1 MIITDCFRRF
11 KWLWIACTL
20 CLAIMIATLA
30 CNPKASSGK
39 VAGTISYNFHIRPIL
54 SDKCFVCH
62 GPDAN
67 KRAAHLRLD
76 NPESAYAPLTE
87 TKGAFAIV
95 PGKPDESELYKRII
109 STDPAYQMPAAESHL
124 GLLNEHE
131 ISLVRKWIQQGAKYE
146 RHWAFIPPVKA
157 ALPEVDNQQWVKNEL
172 DNFILAAMQEKGLKP
187 NEEADKE
194 RLLKRVAFDLTGL
207 PPTMQMMDDFINDA
221 SSNAYEKMVDRLL
234 ASPAYGEKM
243 AVHWLDVARYSD
255 SYGYQDDNIRTQWA
269 WRDWVIHAFNKNLA
283 YDQFLTWQIA
293 GDLLPDA
300 TKEQMLATGFF
311 RNHKFTE
318 EGGVIPEEYRVEYN
332 LDKTKTYG
340 KGIMGIT
347 IECAQCHDH
356 KYDPFSQKDYYQL
369 FAFFN
374 NTKEVGYEGDVT
386 QSKPAKKPVLQISQ
400 DERQQLLNFINYK
413 DTGSLFV
420 SVMGDNDTLRK
431 TYVLKRGSY
440 DAPSVEVSPAAVNAV
455 MPYDTTRYQRNRLG
469 LAAWTVN
476 KNNPLTARV
485 FVNQLWQE
493 FFGKGIVKTT
503 GDFGMQGE
511 LPSHPALLDWMA
523 IDFMEHKWDIKRLVK
538 QMVMSATYRQ
548 STKVTPDKLGIDPDN
563 IYLSHGPRNRLPA
576 EFIRDMVLASSGLLI
591 NTIGGPSVKP
601 YQPKGLWE
609 AATSGRG
616 VLATY
621 QQDHGEQLYRRGMY
635 TFIKLTVPPPSMLI
649 FDASNRDQCEVK
661 RLKTNTPLQALIMM
675 NDPTTLEASRVLAQ
689 QLEAQSGSAKDKIAT
704 AFRRIICR
712 KASDKELQVLQS
724 YYEEQLKLFSQKQLD
739 AAKTLKVGEYP
750 GNDKLDANTC
760 AALMKTVNTIYN
772 LEEAISKS

>member
-1 MIITDCFRRF
+1 MIINVCFRRF
-11 KWLWIACTL
+11 KWLWVAGSLCTAIIIAAIACNRIPG
-20 CLAIMIATLA
+20 AGGAT
-30 CNPKASSGK
+30 
-39 VAGTISYNFHIRPIL
+39 GTISYNFHIRPIL

-76 NPESAYAPLTE
+76 NPESAFAPLKE
-87 TKGAFAIV
+87 TKGAFAII
-95 PGKPDESELYKRII
+95 PGKPDESEMYKRIT
-109 STDPAYQMPAAESHL
+109 STDPAYQMPASESHL
-124 GLLNEHE
+124 GLLNEQE
-131 ISLVRKWIQQGAKYE
+131 IKLIRKWIQQGAKYE
-146 RHWAFIPPVKA
+146 KHWAFIPPVKPS
-157 ALPEVDNQQWVKNEL
+157 LPAVEDKEWVKNEL
-172 DNFILAAMQEKGLKP
+172 DYFILSAIQAKGLSP

-207 PPTMQMMDDFINDA
+207 PPTLQMMDDFLQDQGA
-221 SSNAYEKMVDRLL
+221 NAYEKMVDRLL
-234 ASPAYGEKM
+234 ANAAYGEKM
-243 AVHWLDVARYSD
+243 ALHWLDVARYAD

-269 WRDWVIHAFNKNLA
+269 WRDWVIHAFNKNLP

-293 GDLLPDA
+293 GDMLPNA
-300 TKEQMLATGFF
+300 TKEQVLATGFF
-311 RNHKFTE
+311 RNHKYTE
-318 EGGVIPEEYRVEYN
+318 EGGVIPEEYRIEYN

-374 NTKEVGYEGDVT
+374 NSKELGFEGDIRE
-386 QSKPAKKPVLQISQ
+386 SKPAKKPFLQISPE
-400 DERQQLLNFINYK
+400 ERTQLLNFINHK
-413 DTGSLFV
+413 DTGSLYV
-420 SVMGDNDTLRK
+420 SVMGERDTLRK
-431 TYVLKRGSY
+431 TYILKRGAY
-440 DAPSVEVSPAAVNAV
+440 DAPSTEVQAAAVTSI
-455 MPYDTTRYQRNRLG
+455 MPYDTLQYQRNRLG

-476 KNNPLTARV
+476 RNNPLTARV
-485 FVNQLWQE
+485 LVNQLWQE
-493 FFGKGIVKTT
+493 FFGKGIVKTA

-511 LPSHPALLDWMA
+511 LPSHPALLDWLA
-523 IDFMEHKWDIKRLVK
+523 VDFMEHNWDIKRLVK
-538 QMVMSATYRQ
+538 QIVMSATYRQ
-548 STKVTPDKLGIDPDN
+548 STKVTKDKLSIDPEN
-563 IYLSHGPRNRLPA
+563 IYYARGPRNRLPA
-576 EFIRDMVLASSGLLI
+576 EFIRDMVLASSGLLVK
-591 NTIGGPSVKP
+591 TIGGPSVKP

-621 QQDHGEQLYRRGMY
+621 QQDHGELLYRRGMY
-635 TFIKLTVPPPSMLI
+635 TFIKLTVPPPSMLM

-689 QLEAQSGSAKDKIAT
+689 ELEAQQSTVKDKIAM

-712 KASDKELQVLQS
+712 KASGKELQVLQS
-724 YYEEQLKLFSQKQLD
+724 YYDEQVKLFTQKQLD
-739 AAKTLKVGEYP
+739 AAKTLKAGEYP
-750 GNDKLDANTC
+750 GNDKLDVNTW